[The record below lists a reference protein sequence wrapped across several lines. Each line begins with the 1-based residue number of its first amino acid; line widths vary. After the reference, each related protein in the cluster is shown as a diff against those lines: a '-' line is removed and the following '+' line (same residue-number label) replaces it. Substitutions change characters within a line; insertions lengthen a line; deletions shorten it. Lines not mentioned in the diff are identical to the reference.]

1 MRDRHA
7 VLSSTRQRCTGTGT
21 SRVGAQ
27 SGSSIAAHRPGRHR
41 SPRTRPPRMFGRPVM
56 DQSTVRVSTV
66 LVTAR
71 FGSGSVAGLRMT
83 APSVIEKALLWQGH
97 SIVPLRTRFTVHP
110 R

>member
-7 VLSSTRQRCTGTGT
+7 VLSSTRQRCTEPAPVGWGH
-21 SRVGAQ
+21 RVG
-27 SGSSIAAHRPGRHR
+27 
-41 SPRTRPPRMFGRPVM
+41 PRVPHIGPVETVHPEPVHLACSRPVM

-83 APSVIEKALLWQGH
+83 APSVIENALLWQGH